1 MYISLVES
9 RAKGFRRWSQ
19 THQPHSNDD
28 ADGIAGVDALAVAA
42 FGSEYAV
49 TTAAGRQLAPWLVP
63 GVGGAF

>member
-28 ADGIAGVDALAVAA
+28 ADGIAGIDALAVAA
-42 FGSEYAV
+42 FGSEYAE
-49 TTAAGRQLAPWLVP
+49 TSPAERQRAPWLVP
-63 GVGGAF
+63 GVGSAF